1 MEVTLDN
8 GQSFLIDKEDLHY
21 IKMGHCYIPR
31 KYGGY
36 DDRVRQDIREKDG
49 KLLSTFLHR
58 TIMGLG
64 RNDKRIVDH
73 IDRNGRNN
81 MRSNLRIC
89 TPSQNNMNRCPEK
102 IGKFWSKYKGVSYD
116 KRQKLWSASIGVDGR
131 KKTIGWYKTEKKAAK
146 SYNSWAKFVFGD
158 FAFLNKIED

>member
-1 MEVTLDN
+1 MEITLQN
-8 GQSFLIDKEDLHY
+8 GQSFLIDKEDLRY
-21 IKMGHCYIPR
+21 IKKGHCYIAR
-31 KYGGY
+31 KGDKYE
-36 DDRVRQDIREKDG
+36 DRVRQDIVEENG

-73 IDRNGRNN
+73 VDRDGRNN

-89 TPSQNNMNRCPEK
+89 TPSQNNMNRSPAK
-102 IGKFWSKYKGVSYD
+102 VGKFWSKYKGVSYD
-116 KRQKLWSASIGVDGR
+116 KRQKMWSASIGMEGR
-131 KKTIGWYKTEKKAAK
+131 KKTIGWYKDEKKAAK

-158 FAFLNKIED
+158 FAYLNDI